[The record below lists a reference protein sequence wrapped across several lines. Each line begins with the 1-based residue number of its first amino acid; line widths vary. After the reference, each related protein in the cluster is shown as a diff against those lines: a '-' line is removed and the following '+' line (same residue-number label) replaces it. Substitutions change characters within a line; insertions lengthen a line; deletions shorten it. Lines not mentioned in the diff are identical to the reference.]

1 MAVNSTNHTRENE
14 GSGAAITLRG
24 VLLGALTVTLT
35 VIYVVAFARKQGS
48 GTYIHSQYPMAAFLP
63 FVVWLLLN
71 LPLKAFCPRFA
82 LRRGELLTIFSM
94 TWIAGVVP
102 DWIWRWAGTMTA
114 PIHFATPENRWAETF
129 FDVLPWQIFPET
141 TSRVVDT
148 FFYGLP
154 EGMAIPWDGWYP
166 QIFNW
171 LGISGAVVTFC
182 FCILILLQR
191 QWQEAEK
198 LAFPLAQLPVDLT
211 GGVDGRGRIPKLF
224 SSRLFWAGWM
234 VPFLPQL
241 YNLVT
246 YFTPGL
252 PEFWLVNDWKYFF
265 FVDDMILVSVRI
277 MPLMLM
283 VVYLCPLDIL
293 GSMLLFHGVATAKR
307 YLMDRF
313 GAPGFGLVGYS
324 GEHQFSEA
332 GMVLNT
338 ESHGAMVFLALWSI
352 WIARRHLKRVWHQV
366 RTGTG
371 HPNEAR
377 LYRFAVVGL
386 LVSGTY
392 ATVWAVSI
400 GVSLLMAIATM
411 ILMTISFLV
420 TVKLVAASGCAY
432 IFPNRPFLKGETF
445 VLELIGSTYI
455 SPERLVPYKMFTSYA
470 LLGRFIIPVLP
481 AIPHHL
487 RIFAARRQ
495 PGWVLLTVLVAF
507 LVAFGVAVWA
517 SLDLAYTEGRDYG
530 DRRDFFTGVSY
541 LAENPIAP
549 NIGKWIL
556 WLIGF
561 GEGAVITLLRARFHW
576 FPIHPIGLIFQY
588 THATFHYWNNFFI
601 VFVIKLILL
610 RYGGV
615 NAYVAGKPFF
625 YGLGVGYTVGVLLS
639 TIVDAIWF
647 PMAGHHVHG
656 W

>member
-1 MAVNSTNHTRENE
+1 MIRSA
-14 GSGAAITLRG
+14 GSDIESSKRDQPAITLRG
-24 VLLGALTVTLT
+24 VLIGALTVALAIFY
-35 VIYVVAFARKQGS
+35 VIGIARRQGS
-48 GTYIHSQYPMAAFLP
+48 GSYIHSQYPMAAFLP
-63 FVVWLLLN
+63 FVFWLLAN
-71 LPLKAFCPRFA
+71 LPLKAFWPRIA
-82 LRRGELLTIFSM
+82 LTRGELLTIFSM

-102 DWIWRWAGTMTA
+102 DWIWRWTGTMA
-114 PIHFATPENRWAETF
+114 SPIHFATPENRWSETF
-129 FDVLPWQIFPET
+129 FDFLPWQIFPET
-141 TSRVVDT
+141 TSRVIDT
-148 FFYGLP
+148 FFYGRP
-154 EGMAIPWDGWYP
+154 EGMAIPWDGWYL

-171 LGISGAVVTFC
+171 LGIAAAVVTFC

-198 LAFPLAQLPVDLT
+198 LAFPLAQLPMDLT
-211 GGVDGRGRIPKLF
+211 SGVDGRSRIPKLF
-224 SSRLFWAGWM
+224 SSRLFWVGWM

-241 YNLVT
+241 YNVIT

-252 PEFWLVNDWKYFF
+252 PEFWLINDWKYFF
-265 FVDDMILVSVRI
+265 FADDMIWVSVRI

-283 VVYLCPLDIL
+283 VVYLCPVDIL
-293 GSMLLFHGVATAKR
+293 GSMLLFHGVATVKR

-313 GAPGFGLVGYS
+313 GAPSFGLVGYS
-324 GEHQFSEA
+324 GEHQFSET

-338 ESHGAMVFLALWSI
+338 ESHGAMVFLAVWSI

-371 HPNEAR
+371 HENEAR

-392 ATVWAVSI
+392 ATVWAVTI
-400 GVSLLMAIATM
+400 GVSLPMAIATM
-411 ILMTISFLV
+411 ILMTISYLV

-455 SPERLVPYKMFTSYA
+455 APERLVPYKMFTSYA

-507 LVAFGVAVWA
+507 LVAFGAAVWA
-517 SLDLAYTEGRDYG
+517 SLDLNYTEGGNYG
-530 DRRDFFTGVSY
+530 DGREFFRGVSY
-541 LAENPIAP
+541 LAENPITP
-549 NIGKWIL
+549 NLGKWML
-556 WLIGF
+556 WLTGF
-561 GEGAVITLLRARFHW
+561 GEGALITFLRARFHW
-576 FPIHPIGLIFQY
+576 FPIHPIGLVFQN

-601 VFVIKLILL
+601 AFVVKLVLL

-615 NAYVAGKPFF
+615 NAYLAGKPFF
-625 YGLGVGYTVGVLLS
+625 YGLGIGYTVGVLLS